1 MPCDAFSNSCVGAGS
16 KGLSIHTY
24 IWSCKPVLFI
34 LEFSVKHKVDTC
46 AGRNNSTM
54 EMMDLVTHVSGMT
67 KPLNDV
73 PVK

>member
-1 MPCDAFSNSCVGAGS
+1 M
-16 KGLSIHTY
+16 
-24 IWSCKPVLFI
+24 LFI